1 MGYSEDCRK
10 YYKRT
15 YKREYSKK
23 LRGRTS
29 ASAIREAERFA
40 QKKSMQRTL
49 IYGIEHFC
57 PTNTVRE
64 IWDAIRK
71 AHVQQKMGI
80 SFGRRILLNDDVT
93 AKIFAAYQSWD
104 KSSGHAFEEYIPEV
118 LNALLRPYHITVVLQ
133 KDLAVMLNAAHLGIL
148 NNMEQITWL
157 REQVRRN
164 VFDLYAIQELNGE
177 KYVFGCIQSKTSIR
191 DRVTRDREPSQQAME
206 MCFWSVGVTLNGEFF
221 KNKKF
226 QDMVNGGTMSYH
238 HNGWHGM
245 YVIESPLYEG
255 RIFEF
260 ERFVDHAVKAAL
272 AWRSNHESLIHT
284 WDPNATI

>member
-15 YKREYSKK
+15 FNREYSKE

-29 ASAIREAERFA
+29 ASAIKEAGRFA
-40 QKKSMQRTL
+40 QKKSMQKTL

-64 IWDAIRK
+64 IWEAIRK
-71 AHVQQKMGI
+71 AHIQQKIGAL
-80 SFGRRILLNDDVT
+80 FGKRILLNDDV
-93 AKIFAAYQSWD
+93 AANIFAAYQSWD

-118 LNALLRPYHITVVLQ
+118 LNTLLRMHHITVVLQ
-133 KDLAVMLNAAHLGIL
+133 KELTVMLNATPPAIF
-148 NNMEQITWL
+148 NNAEQIEWL
-157 REQVRRN
+157 REQVNRN

-177 KYVFGCIQSKTSIR
+177 KYVFGCLQSKTSIR
-191 DRVTRDREPSQQAME
+191 DRVTRDREPSQQAMA
-206 MCFWSVGVTLNGEFF
+206 MCFWSIGVTLNGEFF
-221 KNKKF
+221 KTKKF
-226 QDMVNGGTMSYH
+226 QNMVNGGTTGYP

-245 YVIESPLYEG
+245 YVIESPFYGE

-260 ERFVDHAVKAAL
+260 EKFVEHAAKAAR
-272 AWRSNHESLIHT
+272 AWRSHHESLTHT
-284 WDPNATI
+284 WDPNAII

>member
-1 MGYSEDCRK
+1 MGYSEECRK

-15 YKREYSKK
+15 YKCAYSKE

-29 ASAIREAERFA
+29 ASAIQEAERFA

-49 IYGIEHFC
+49 IYGIKHFC

-71 AHVQQKMGI
+71 AHIQQKVGT

-104 KSSGHAFEEYIPEV
+104 KSSGHAFEEYIPKV
-118 LNALLRPYHITVVLQ
+118 LNVLLLPHHITVVLQ
-133 KDLAVMLNAAHLGIL
+133 KDLAVMLNATPPVIF
-148 NNMEQITWL
+148 NNSEQVAWL

-226 QDMVNGGTMSYH
+226 QDMVNGGTTNYP

-245 YVIESPLYEG
+245 YVIESPFYGG

-260 ERFVDHAVKAAL
+260 ESFVNHAKKAAL
-272 AWRSNHESLIHT
+272 AWRRSHESLIHAWNPSVT
-284 WDPNATI
+284 V